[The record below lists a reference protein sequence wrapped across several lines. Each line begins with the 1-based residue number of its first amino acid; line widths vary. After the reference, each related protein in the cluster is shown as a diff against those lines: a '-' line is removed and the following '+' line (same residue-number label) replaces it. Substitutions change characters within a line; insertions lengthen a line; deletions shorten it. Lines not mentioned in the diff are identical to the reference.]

1 MSDAEP
7 YRTKEEVAVKKEE
20 DPIVLVKNRILESKW
35 ATEEE
40 LDAIEQ
46 KSRAFVDECEAFA
59 EESSL
64 PTVDKIYEYVYSEP
78 NYPFLDK
85 LEN

>member
-7 YRTKEEVAVKKEE
+7 YRTKEEVAIKKEE
-20 DPIVLVKNRILESKW
+20 DPIVLVKNRILEKGW

-40 LDAIEQ
+40 LNEMEE

-59 EESSL
+59 ENSPY
-64 PTVDKIYEYVYSEP
+64 PTPEKVYEYVYSEP